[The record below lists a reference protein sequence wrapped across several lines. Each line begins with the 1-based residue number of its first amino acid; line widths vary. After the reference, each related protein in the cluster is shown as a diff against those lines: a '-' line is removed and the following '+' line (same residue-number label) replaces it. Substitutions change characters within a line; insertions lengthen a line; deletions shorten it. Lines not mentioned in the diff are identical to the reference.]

1 LGGLP
6 GIGTTDLFATDAGAR
21 NRRPFKSGSAY
32 ADTALRIVVD
42 LQGAQSIG
50 SRSRG
55 IGRYSLALAKA
66 MAANARADE
75 IWIALSGFYP
85 DTVEALRAEFD
96 ALVPQ
101 RRIVVW
107 HAPGPVAKLEPS
119 SEWRMGTGEL
129 LREAF
134 LAGLKP
140 DVVHVSS
147 LFEGLTDDVLTSIG
161 SFDSMLPTAV
171 TLYDLI
177 PLVHRESYLADAM
190 VESWYERKLGH
201 LRRAQLWLA
210 ISESSR
216 REAIER
222 LGLPDQW
229 VVNVSTAADA
239 IFRPINIDP
248 NEQGGFLRRY
258 GLTRPFVLY
267 TGGID
272 KRKNI
277 EGLIGAYARLPAR
290 LRASHHLAIVCSAT
304 EDQIGRL
311 KRHARQ
317 RGLSRDELVVTGFV
331 PDSDLVTLYN
341 LCKAFAFP
349 SWHEGFGLPALEAM
363 SCGAA
368 VIGAGTSSIPEVI
381 GRSDAL
387 FDPHDEA
394 NIAAKLAQVLGDEDF
409 RQDLRRHALPQ
420 AAKFSWDRTSRIAL
434 DAMDRLHRRTV
445 RAAAVRVRA
454 PPRRS
459 RLAYVSPLPPE
470 RSGIAD
476 YSAELLPEL
485 ARHYEIEGIVSQAE
499 VRDSWILAN
508 VPVRSAEWFDQN
520 ADSYDRVIY
529 HFGNSTFHAH
539 MFGLLDRHPGTVV
552 LHDFFL
558 SGVLA
563 HMEWTR
569 QAPNA
574 WSRALFDS
582 HGYRAMMERFV
593 GPDPTDVVFRYPANL
608 VVLRQADGVIVHSEF
623 SRELADRWYGAGYSE
638 GWAVIPHLRSLQQAA
653 PRTETKASVGFRED
667 DFLVCSFGMMGPTK
681 LNHRLLETWLASPLA
696 QDERCH
702 LIFVGERDGG
712 RYGREFDDAMA
723 RSAVAPRI
731 HVTGFAQPAD
741 YRRYL
746 AAADVAVQLR
756 AMSRGESSGTVLDC
770 MGHGVPTVV
779 NAIGAATE
787 LPADCVAGLR
797 AEFVDAELRDTLIQL
812 RLDRAAAAELGERA
826 AAYVRTHHNPRAIAD
841 RYREAIELFARS
853 GAPSRSARLARR
865 IARVNAVTPPADK
878 DWLNLASCIAHN
890 RNVEPLLP
898 RQWLLDVSE
907 TANRGAD
914 AETERVTRAAVL
926 GWLNEPPVA
935 FRFEPVFSTGSG
947 SFRYARTTTA
957 SMVRIDPSAFVDE
970 CVETRPGDVFIAI
983 GHPPQTTRSLRQ
995 AYESMRRQGVHLYF
1009 VVPDVSISERDDRH
1023 PSNSNGQDSEWLY
1036 LIGEVA
1042 DGLICR
1048 SSAAADALAAR
1059 LDALRPTRQRSL
1071 RIGWLVSVAFA
1082 ADESFDAKQ
1091 LKEIIL
1097 RDRWHA
1103 TWHPATGAASWQVAG
1118 VPNPH
1123 DRMSNP
1129 DVSSAVPISEAVDR
1143 KARGDEARRTVGAVG
1158 VDDFLQLVYGPNRHM
1173 TDAIRETVRE
1183 VLGKSVVETVSDVRT
1198 ITMTL
1203 DRQRFPTAI
1212 SVRFGASDLRSAV
1225 INGIACPVDRH
1236 DISVSVPGAAT
1247 GSWEPHLVACFRR
1260 ICRPG
1265 SIAFDIGANVGY
1277 HTLMLAQLVGSGGIC
1292 YAFEP
1297 NSENCRLILLG
1308 VDQNRFTNV
1317 KLMPIALSDRPGWAY
1332 FSPHIGSNGGFAT
1345 RGAEVADGSGIIVP
1359 VFVLDDLCLPG
1370 ADVIKVDVEGAEY
1383 KVLKGAEKSI
1393 ARSRPVIVSEFSLE
1407 MTNRVSGVTGAQ
1419 YLEWIAA
1426 FQYNIF
1432 LLDRLSSKLVY
1443 VPSVP
1448 AFLDAWGSVIR
1459 IEDLLFIPSEKSD
1472 LIGSD

>member
-1 LGGLP
+1 
-6 GIGTTDLFATDAGAR
+6 
-21 NRRPFKSGSAY
+21 
-32 ADTALRIVVD
+32 
-42 LQGAQSIG
+42 
-50 SRSRG
+50 
-55 IGRYSLALAKA
+55 
-66 MAANARADE
+66 M
-75 IWIALSGFYP
+75 SGFYP
-85 DTVEALRAEFD
+85 DTIEPLRAEFD

-101 RRIVVW
+101 RQIVVW

-129 LREAF
+129 VREAF

-147 LFEGLTDDVLTSIG
+147 LFEGLSDDVLTSIG
-161 SFDSMLPTAV
+161 SFDRMLPTAV

-177 PLVHRESYLADAM
+177 PLVHREAYLADAI

-216 REAIER
+216 REAIDR
-222 LGLPDQW
+222 LGLPDEW

-239 IFRPINIDP
+239 IFRPIDIDP
-248 NEQGGFLRRY
+248 NEQGEFLHRY
-258 GLTRPFVLY
+258 GLTRPFLLY

-277 EGLIGAYARLPAR
+277 EGLIGAYARLPAP

-317 RGLSRDELVVTGFV
+317 LGLSRDELVVTGFV

-341 LCKAFAFP
+341 LCKAFVFP

-368 VIGAGTSSIPEVI
+368 VIGASTSSVPEVI

-394 NIAAKLAQVLGDEDF
+394 DIAAKLAKVLTDEGF
-409 RQDLRRHALPQ
+409 RQELRQHALPQ
-420 AAKFSWDRTSRIAL
+420 AEKFSWDRTARTAL
-434 DAMDRLHRRTV
+434 DAMGRLHRRTG
-445 RAAAVRVRA
+445 AAAAMRLRT

-485 ARHYEIEGIVSQAE
+485 ARHYDIEAVVNQAE
-499 VRDSWILAN
+499 VRDPWILAN
-508 VPVRSAEWFDQN
+508 VPVRSAQWFDQN

-529 HFGNSTFHAH
+529 HFGNSAFHAH
-539 MFGLLDRHPGTVV
+539 MFGLLERHPGTVV

-563 HMEWTR
+563 HLEWTR

-582 HGYRAMMERFV
+582 HGYRAISERFAAQ
-593 GPDPTDVVFRYPANL
+593 DPTDVVFRYPANL
-608 VVLRQADGVIVHSEF
+608 VVLQQADGVIVHSEF
-623 SRELADRWYGAGYSE
+623 SRELADRWYGAGYSAA
-638 GWAVIPHLRSLQQAA
+638 WAVIPHLRSLRTAN
-653 PRTETKASVGFRED
+653 PRAETKLSLGFRD
-667 DFLVCSFGMMGPTK
+667 DNFLVCSFGMMGPTK
-681 LNHRLLETWLASPLA
+681 LNHRLLATWLASPLA

-702 LIFVGERDGG
+702 LVFVGERDGG
-712 RYGREFDDAMA
+712 RYGREFDDAVA
-723 RSAVAPRI
+723 RSGIAARI
-731 HVTGFAQPAD
+731 HVTGFAAPSE

-756 AMSRGESSGTVLDC
+756 AMSRGETSGTVLDC
-770 MGHGVPTVV
+770 MGHGLPTVV
-779 NAIGAATE
+779 TAVGAAAE
-787 LPADCVAGLR
+787 LPADCVAGLP
-797 AEFVDAELRDTLIQL
+797 AAFVDAELRDALMQL
-812 RLDRAAAAELGERA
+812 RLDRAAASGLGERA
-826 AAYVRTHHNPRAIAD
+826 AAYVRTHNSPRTIAD
-841 RYREAIELFARS
+841 CYREAIERFARS

-865 IARVNAVTPPADK
+865 IAQVVAVTPPADK
-878 DWLNLASCIAHN
+878 DWLNLARCIAQN
-890 RNVEPLLP
+890 KNVEPIWP
-898 RQWLLDVSE
+898 RQWLLDIGE
-907 TANRGAD
+907 TARSDVD
-914 AETERVTRAAVL
+914 AETERAIRAATLAWV
-926 GWLNEPPVA
+926 NEPPVT
-935 FRFEPVFSTGSG
+935 FRFEPVFRDGSG
-947 SFRYARTTTA
+947 IFRYARTATA
-957 SMVRIDPSAFVDE
+957 SMVQIDPSTFVDE
-970 CVETRPGDVFIAI
+970 PVETRPGDVFMAI
-983 GHPPQTTRSLRQ
+983 GHPPDTTSSLRE
-995 AYESMRRQGVHLYF
+995 AYESMHRQGVRLYF
-1009 VVPDVSISERDDRH
+1009 VVPDASIFEHRDRRLSDRTR
-1023 PSNSNGQDSEWLY
+1023 QDPAWLEM
-1036 LIGEVA
+1036 IGGLA
-1042 DGLICR
+1042 DGLLCR

-1059 LDALRPTRQRSL
+1059 LDALRPPRQRVL
-1071 RIGWLVSVAFA
+1071 RIGWVATVPFA
-1082 ADESFDAKQ
+1082 ADESPDANQ
-1091 LKEIIL
+1091 LAEIIL
-1097 RDRWHA
+1097 QNRWHA
-1103 TWHPATGAASWQVAG
+1103 TWHPATGISSWRAARM
-1118 VPNPH
+1118 PNPH
-1123 DRMSNP
+1123 DRASNP
-1129 DVSSAVPISEAVDR
+1129 VASGAARISDTVDR
-1143 KARGDEARRTVGAVG
+1143 KPCGDEARPAVAA
-1158 VDDFLQLVYGPNRHM
+1158 VDLNDFLHLVYGTNRHM
-1173 TDAIRETVRE
+1173 TDSIRQTVRE
-1183 VLGKSVVETVSDVRT
+1183 ILGKSVVETVSDMRT

-1203 DRQRFPTAI
+1203 DRQRFPTPI
-1212 SVRFGASDLRSAV
+1212 SVRFSASDLRSAL
-1225 INGIACPVDRH
+1225 INGIECPVDGH

-1277 HTLMLAQLVGSGGIC
+1277 HTLMLAKLVGTGGTC

-1308 VDQNRFTNV
+1308 VEQNGFTNV

-1345 RGAEVADGSGIIVP
+1345 RGAEVADGSGTVVP

-1370 ADVIKVDVEGAEY
+1370 ADIIKVDVEGAEY

-1393 ARSRPVIVSEFSLE
+1393 CRSRPAIVSEFSLE
-1407 MTNRVSGVTGAQ
+1407 MTTRVSGVTGAH
-1419 YLEWIAA
+1419 YLEWIAGL
-1426 FQYNIF
+1426 QYDIF
-1432 LLDRLSSKLVY
+1432 LLDRLSSQLVSI
-1443 VPSVP
+1443 PSVP
-1448 AFLDAWGSVIR
+1448 ALLDAWGSVIR
-1459 IEDLLFIPSEKSD
+1459 IEDLLFLPREKSR
-1472 LIGSD
+1472 LIEVN

>member
-1 LGGLP
+1 
-6 GIGTTDLFATDAGAR
+6 
-21 NRRPFKSGSAY
+21 
-32 ADTALRIVVD
+32 LRIVVD
-42 LQGAQSIG
+42 LQGAQSTG

-66 MAANARADE
+66 MAANARAHE
-75 IWIALSGFYP
+75 LWIALSGFYP
-85 DTVEALRAEFD
+85 DTIEPLRAEFD

-101 RRIVVW
+101 RQLVVW

-129 LREAF
+129 VREAF

-177 PLVHRESYLADAM
+177 PLVHRETYLADAM

-222 LGLPDQW
+222 LGLPEEW

-239 IFRPINIDP
+239 IFRPIDIGLM
-248 NEQGGFLRRY
+248 EQGEFLRRY
-258 GLTRPFVLY
+258 RLTRPFVLY

-277 EGLIGAYARLPAR
+277 EGLIGAYARLPAP

-331 PDSDLVTLYN
+331 PDSDLVILYN
-341 LCKAFAFP
+341 LCKAFVFP

-368 VIGAGTSSIPEVI
+368 VIGASTSSVPEVI

-394 NIAAKLAQVLGDEDF
+394 DIAAKLAKVLGDESF
-409 RQDLRRHALPQ
+409 RQDLRQHALPQ
-420 AAKFSWDRTSRIAL
+420 AAKFSWVRTARTAL

-445 RAAAVRVRA
+445 AAAAVRVRT

-485 ARHYEIEGIVSQAE
+485 ARHYDIEAIVSQTE
-499 VRDSWILAN
+499 VQDSWILAN
-508 VPVRSAEWFDQN
+508 VPVRSPQWFDQN

-539 MFGLLDRHPGTVV
+539 MFDLLDRHPGTVV

-563 HMEWTR
+563 HLEWTR

-574 WSRALFDS
+574 WSQALFDS
-582 HGYRAMMERFV
+582 HGYRAIRERFAAQ
-593 GPDPTDVVFRYPANL
+593 DPTDVVFRYPANL

-623 SRELADRWYGAGYSE
+623 SRELADRWYGAGYSKD
-638 GWAVIPHLRSLQQAA
+638 WDVIPHLRSLRPAVSRA
-653 PRTETKASVGFRED
+653 EIKASLGFRED

-681 LNHRLLETWLASPLA
+681 LNHRLLATWLASPLA

-702 LIFVGERDGG
+702 LVFVGERDGG
-712 RYGREFDDAMA
+712 GYGREFDDTMT
-723 RSAVAPRI
+723 RSAIASRI
-731 HVTGFAQPAD
+731 HVTGFALPAE

-756 AMSRGESSGTVLDC
+756 AMSRGETSGTVLDC

-779 NAIGAATE
+779 NAVGAATE

-797 AEFVDAELRDTLIQL
+797 AEFVDAELRDSLMQL
-812 RLDRAAAAELGERA
+812 RLDRAAASELGERA
-826 AAYVRTHHNPRAIAD
+826 AAYVRAHHSPRAIAD
-841 RYREAIELFARS
+841 RYRMAIERFARS

-865 IARVNAVTPPADK
+865 IARVGAVTPPVDK
-878 DWLNLASCIAHN
+878 DWLNLASCIAQN
-890 RNVEPLLP
+890 RNVEPFWP
-898 RQWLLDVSE
+898 RQWLLDVSA
-907 TANRGAD
+907 TAHSGAD
-914 AETERVTRAAVL
+914 AETQRATRAAVL
-926 GWLNEPPVA
+926 GWLNEPPVT
-935 FRFEPVFSTGSG
+935 FRFEPVFSDGSG
-947 SFRYARTTTA
+947 AFRYARTTTA
-957 SMVRIDPSAFVDE
+957 GMVRIDPSAFVDE
-970 CVETRPGDVFIAI
+970 RVETHPGDVFIAI
-983 GHPPQTTRSLRQ
+983 GQTTPSPRE

-1009 VVPDVSISERDDRH
+1009 VVPDVSIFERHDWHLSDR
-1023 PSNSNGQDSEWLY
+1023 SRQDLGWLDMV
-1036 LIGEVA
+1036 GELA
-1042 DGLICR
+1042 DGFLCR

-1059 LDALRPTRQRSL
+1059 LDALRPTRQRVL
-1071 RIGWLVSVAFA
+1071 RIGWLASAPSA
-1082 ADESFDAKQ
+1082 ADESSDAKQ
-1091 LKEIIL
+1091 LAEIIL

-1103 TWHPATGAASWQVAG
+1103 TWQPATGIASWQAG
-1118 VPNPH
+1118 RIPNPH
-1123 DRMSNP
+1123 ERTSTPLAD
-1129 DVSSAVPISEAVDR
+1129 AATISDAVDR
-1143 KARGDEARRTVGAVG
+1143 NARGDEARPAAAAVG
-1158 VDDFLQLVYGPNRHM
+1158 VDDFLQLIYGTNRHV
-1173 TDAIRETVRE
+1173 TDAIRQTVRE

-1198 ITMTL
+1198 ITMAL
-1203 DRQRFPTAI
+1203 DRQRFPTPI
-1212 SVRFGASDLRSAV
+1212 SVRFGASDLRSALV
-1225 INGIACPVDRH
+1225 NGIACPVDRH

-1277 HTLMLAQLVGSGGIC
+1277 HTLMLAQLVGSEGAC

-1308 VDQNRFTNV
+1308 VEQNGFTNV

-1332 FSPHIGSNGGFAT
+1332 FSPHIGSNGGFST
-1345 RGAEVADGSGIIVP
+1345 RGAEVADGNGTVVP

-1370 ADVIKVDVEGAEY
+1370 ADIIKVDVEGAEY

-1393 ARSRPVIVSEFSLE
+1393 SRSRPAIVSEFSLE
-1407 MTNRVSGVTGAQ
+1407 MTSRVSGVTGAQ

-1426 FQYNIF
+1426 FQYDIF
-1432 LLDRLSSKLVY
+1432 LLDRLSSQLVNI
-1443 VPSVP
+1443 PSVP
-1448 AFLDAWGSVIR
+1448 AFLDTWGSIIR
-1459 IEDLLFIPSEKSD
+1459 IEDLLFIPREKSV
-1472 LIGSD
+1472 LIGSN